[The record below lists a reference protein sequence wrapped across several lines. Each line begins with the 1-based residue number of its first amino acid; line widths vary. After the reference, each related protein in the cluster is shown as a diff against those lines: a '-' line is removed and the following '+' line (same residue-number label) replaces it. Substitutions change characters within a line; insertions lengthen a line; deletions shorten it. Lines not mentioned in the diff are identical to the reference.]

1 MLIGFNQWRATI
13 GLFWN
18 DKHHS
23 SKNDLNHIKNLNFRF
38 VFFIAL
44 LLITHGDIET
54 NQGPKSKSS
63 KYFSCC
69 HWNVNSIL
77 AHDKLS
83 LLTAYNSTQHYDIIC
98 ISETYL
104 DSSIDE
110 NILKL
115 DGYSLIRAD
124 HPGNLKRG
132 GVCLYYKENLLL
144 RHIKTEYFPQCLLC
158 RISIQNQTGY
168 LVVTYRSPNQNNNEF
183 NEFLTNFERLL
194 SHVKQLKSSFL
205 VKLGDFNARSKS
217 WCSDDIT
224 TYEGSNI
231 DPLTTTHGL
240 HQLIS
245 QPTHLLP
252 TSSTCIDLIFTD
264 QPNLVVNSGTHPSFH
279 KNCHHQITFCRLNLK
294 IEYPPPYE
302 RLV

>member
-1 MLIGFNQWRATI
+1 MLIGINQWRATL

-18 DKHHS
+18 DKHCS
-23 SKNDLNHIKNLNFRF
+23 SKNNLNHVKNLNFQF
-38 VFFIAL
+38 VFFLAL

-54 NQGPKSKSS
+54 NAGPKSKNS

-98 ISETYL
+98 ISETYSE
-104 DSSIDE
+104 SSIDE

-132 GVCLYYKENLLL
+132 GACLYYTENLLL
-144 RHIKTEYFPQCLLC
+144 RHMKTEYFPQCLLC
-158 RISIQNQTGY
+158 RISTQNQTGY
-168 LVVTYRSPNQNNNEF
+168 LVVTYRLPNPNNNEF

-194 SHVKQLKSSFL
+194 NHVKQLKSSFL
-205 VKLGDFNARSKS
+205 LILGDFNARSKS
-217 WCSDDIT
+217 WCSHNIT

-231 DPLTTTHGL
+231 DSLTTTHGL

-264 QPNLVVNSGTHPSFH
+264 
-279 KNCHHQITFCRLNLK
+279 
-294 IEYPPPYE
+294 
-302 RLV
+302 